1 MAAWSKQA
9 LAWLLGL
16 ALSGPVLAG
25 HQLSADMPSRWL
37 TEPDATWVADPSL
50 GPEQAWLALSAAD
63 NTTTPPGLT
72 GKAVWLLF
80 DIENTDE
87 GLQRYYL
94 SNENVILA
102 ELDLYLLSPDGD
114 ILETL
119 PLGRNQPNYA
129 RLAADERF
137 NAPILLEGQQHYH
150 LMARLKS
157 DTPIALA
164 VRITPDIRWESLQR
178 KHFAIDWS
186 MFAVLATLLA
196 FNLVLLFGR
205 LDSTQGWLVSFHA
218 LLILYVG
225 SLQGFGYQF
234 LPASMVSWFSNH
246 ILALNFIIQLLL
258 YRFAL
263 AFLSQGD
270 PAPPKTIRFR
280 YGIPFIQL
288 IGVAASLTWPDRVV
302 LPFYILAQ
310 LLVVVPVFWFAWRQE
325 RAGYHPARLLIA
337 ALFVQVV
344 GGSVGTLA
352 YSGLWPVSDLALN
365 AFFISALLELL
376 LMAFAVAARLRFLEE
391 RQHILLLTDTAT
403 GLPGRPYIDQELSEH
418 WQKLCNDASEPV
430 VLLVQL
436 NGFRTLLQLLGPGLV
451 QRLSVQA
458 MQYWNQGLNQ
468 LPGVERLPG
477 YRHAS
482 LAVFSHDSFLVLV
495 DQQRQPDLK
504 ARLAALSHLDLEVD
518 GQSFELESQVAC
530 FHVGSQPEALDEI
543 LRRLNVALVSGHQQ
557 GIPFQ
562 SYSLEQDTVFQR
574 RIGLAQALPQAL
586 QAGELSCHVQPVID
600 LNTGEV
606 TGGEILLRWKSPV
619 FGDVSPAEF
628 IPLAEQMNRVSALTR
643 YVLAEVDRWQSDP
656 QSPSWPLSVNLSV
669 LDLIAEVDGRD
680 LISCLDD
687 IGLSPSR
694 LKVEITETMVMEQTD
709 RCLDTLER
717 LRALGC
723 LLSIDDFGTGYSSL
737 AYLSRIKPDEI
748 KIDRAFV
755 RALSMSQTDQHIVT
769 AIVQLARTLGAL
781 IVAEGVEDEHTLS
794 LCRELGCHRAQGY
807 LIARPM
813 PLHQLH
819 GWLQQA
825 ASIKL
830 PQWQ

>member
-1 MAAWSKQA
+1 
-9 LAWLLGL
+9 
-16 ALSGPVLAG
+16 
-25 HQLSADMPSRWL
+25 MPSRWL
-37 TEPDATWVADPSL
+37 TNPDATWMADPSL
-50 GPEQAWLALSAAD
+50 GPDQAWPALSAAG
-63 NTTTPPGLT
+63 NKMAPPGLS
-72 GKAVWLLF
+72 GKAIWLLF
-80 DIENTDE
+80 EIENQAADE
-87 GLQRYYL
+87 QTYYL
-94 SNENVILA
+94 SNENVILS
-102 ELDLYLLSPDGD
+102 ELDLYLLNAQGEM
-114 ILETL
+114 LKQL
-119 PLGRNQPNYA
+119 PLGQNQPNFPQ
-129 RLAADERF
+129 LTTGERF
-137 NAPILLEGQQHYH
+137 NGQITLDGRGYYY

-164 VRITPDIRWESLQR
+164 IRVTPDSRWQALQR
-178 KHFAIDWS
+178 QQFATDWS

-234 LPASMVSWFSNH
+234 LPAGTVSWFSQH
-246 ILALNFIIQLLL
+246 ILVLNFIIQLLL

-263 AFLSQGD
+263 AFLSQGE
-270 PAPPKTIRFR
+270 PAPPRTIRFR
-280 YGIPFIQL
+280 YGIPVVQL
-288 IGVAASLTWPDRVV
+288 VGVVAALTWQDRFVMP
-302 LPFYILAQ
+302 LFLLAQ
-310 LLVVVPVFWFAWRQE
+310 LLVVVPIFLFAWRQE
-325 RAGYHPARLLIA
+325 RAGYRPARLLIA
-337 ALFVQVV
+337 ALFVQIL

-352 YSGLWPVSDLALN
+352 FTGLWPVSDLALN
-365 AFFISALLELL
+365 AFFISAVLELL
-376 LMAFAVAARLRFLEE
+376 LMAFAVAARLRFLEK
-391 RQHILLLTDTAT
+391 RQQLVLLTDTAT
-403 GLPGRPYIDQELSEH
+403 GLPGRPYIDQELAEH
-418 WQKLCNDASEPV
+418 WQKLCSEATEPV

-468 LPGVERLPG
+468 LSGVQHLPG
-477 YRHAS
+477 YPKAS
-482 LAVFSHDSFLVLV
+482 LAVFAHDSFLVLV
-495 DQQRQPDLK
+495 DQQRQPDLR
-504 ARLAALSHLDLEVD
+504 ARLAALSHLELEVD
-518 GQSFELESQVAC
+518 GQNFELESQVAC
-530 FHVGSQPEALDEI
+530 FHVGTQPEALDEI

-557 GIPFQ
+557 GRSFQ

-600 LNTGEV
+600 LNSGEV
-606 TGGEILLRWKSPV
+606 TGGEILLRWRSPV

-628 IPLAEQMNRVSALTR
+628 IPLAEQMNRVSGLTR
-643 YVLAEVDRWQSDP
+643 YVLAEVNRWQSDP
-656 QSPSWPLSVNLSV
+656 KSPSWPLSVNLSV
-669 LDLIAEVDGRD
+669 LDLIAEDDGRD
-680 LISCLDD
+680 LISCLDN
-687 IGLSPSR
+687 IGLSPRR

-709 RCLDTLER
+709 RCLETLER

-755 RALSMSQTDQHIVT
+755 RALNNSPTDQHIVT
-769 AIVQLARTLGAL
+769 AIVQLARTLGAV
-781 IVAEGVEDEHTLS
+781 IVAEGVEDEHTLA
-794 LCRELGCHRAQGY
+794 LCRELGCNRAQGY

-813 PLHQLH
+813 PLDQLH
-819 GWLQQA
+819 DWLQQE
-825 ASIKL
+825 STVKL

>member
-1 MAAWSKQA
+1 M
-9 LAWLLGL
+9 WLLGL
-16 ALSGPVLAG
+16 ALSCPVIAG
-25 HQLSADMPSRWL
+25 HQWSPDMPSRWL
-37 TEPDATWVADPSL
+37 TGPDATWVADARL
-50 GPEQAWLALSAAD
+50 GPEQAWPALSAAG
-63 NTTTPPGLT
+63 NSTTPPGLS
-72 GKAVWLLF
+72 GQAVWLLF
-80 DIENTDE
+80 DVENLAPDQ
-87 GLQRYYL
+87 QRFYL
-94 SNENVILA
+94 SNENVILS
-102 ELDLYLLSPDGD
+102 ELDLYLLTTSGEV
-114 ILETL
+114 LQQLT
-119 PLGRNQPNYA
+119 LGRNQPNFTQLNA
-129 RLAADERF
+129 GERF
-137 NAPILLEGQQHYH
+137 NTAITLEAQQHYH
-150 LMARLKS
+150 IMVRLKS

-164 VRITPDIRWESLQR
+164 VRITPDRRWEALQR
-178 KHFAIDWS
+178 KQFATDWS

-234 LPASMVSWFSNH
+234 LPAAMVSWFSQH
-246 ILALNFIIQLLL
+246 ILVLNFIIQLLL

-263 AFLSQGD
+263 AFLRQGD
-270 PAPPKTIRFR
+270 PAPPATIRFR
-280 YGIPFIQL
+280 YAIPLVQL
-288 IGVAASLTWPDRVV
+288 VGVAAALTWPDRFVM
-302 LPFYILAQ
+302 PFYLLAQ
-310 LLVVVPVFWFAWRQE
+310 LLVVVPIFVFAWRQA
-325 RAGYHPARLLIA
+325 RAGYRPARLLIA
-337 ALFVQVV
+337 ALFVQIV

-352 YSGLWPVSDLALN
+352 YTGLWPVSDLALN
-365 AFFISALLELL
+365 AFFISAVMELL

-391 RQHILLLTDTAT
+391 RQHLELLTDSAT
-403 GLPGRPYIDQELSEH
+403 GLPGRPYIDQELAEH
-418 WQKLCNDASEPV
+418 WQNLCSKSSEPV

-458 MQYWNQGLNQ
+458 MHYWNQGLSH
-468 LPGVERLPG
+468 LSGVERLPG
-477 YRHAS
+477 YPNAS
-482 LAVFSHDSFLVLV
+482 LAVFAQDSFLVLV
-495 DQQRQPDLK
+495 DQKRQPDLK
-504 ARLAALSHLDLEVD
+504 ARMARLSHLELEVD
-518 GQSFELESQVAC
+518 GQNFELDSQVAC
-530 FHVGSQPEALDEI
+530 FHVGAQPEALDEI

-557 GIPFQ
+557 GRSFQ

-600 LNTGEV
+600 LNSGEV
-606 TGGEILLRWKSPV
+606 TGGEILLRWRSPIY
-619 FGDVSPAEF
+619 GDVSPAEF

-656 QSPSWPLSVNLSV
+656 KSPSWPLSVNLSV
-669 LDLIAEVDGRD
+669 LDLIAEDDGRD
-680 LISCLDD
+680 LISCLDE
-687 IGLSPSR
+687 IGLSPRR

-709 RCLDTLER
+709 RCLETLER

-755 RALSMSQTDQHIVT
+755 RALNNSPTDQHIVT
-769 AIVQLARTLGAL
+769 AIVQLARTLGAV
-781 IVAEGVEDEHTLS
+781 IVAEGIEDEHSLT

-813 PLHQLH
+813 PLDQLH
-819 GWLQQA
+819 EWLQQE
-825 ASIKL
+825 STVKL